1 MPACSESVRLSP
13 RPRKFD
19 VWNDSWPK
27 KPSNCETPAPNVS
40 WLRFCSS
47 SFSLT
52 STLFVSFGVFWTSTS
67 FRPRAA

>member
-1 MPACSESVRLSP
+1 MKLA
-13 RPRKFD
+13 

-27 KPSNCETPAPNVS
+27 NPSNSDTPAPKVS

-52 STLFVSFGVFWTSTS
+52 STLFFSLGVFWTSTS
-67 FRPRAA
+67 LPPSSGLK